1 MPMDRLFIVRSVK
14 KLRKVR
20 ERGSRI
26 IKVTASARTVVD
38 REDAKALVVR
48 EVLVSFVNKYVIIRS
63 SI

>member
-20 ERGSRI
+20 VRGSRI